1 MNPLATHSDALKW
14 FENER
19 KQKPKQFRKNANGG
33 FIARCSQC
41 GKKEFPNDKYQ
52 LKAGSSCCRVEYTN
66 R

>member
-33 FIARCSQC
+33 FIALVQNVVKRM
-41 GKKEFPNDKYQ
+41 NDKYQ
-52 LKAGSSCCRVEYTN
+52 LKAGSSCCKVEYTN